1 MNGESNKK
9 VRLFMKM
16 RNNGGTKKD
25 PCETPAVTPV
35 QAEKVTPVC
44 FIIHGT
50 KYNRFYFDHQVRS
63 SLLC

>member
-35 QAEKVTPVC
+35 QAEKVTPVLTHRYQTIC
-44 FIIHGT
+44 SYGKELLYHP
-50 KYNRFYFDHQVRS
+50 YNKI
-63 SLLC
+63 